1 MKRIA
6 LLGVLAAWLPVSAP
20 AQVQPEPP
28 PPGDVSAARSAA
40 AVAPRYQSP
49 FDDYR
54 AWQDEPPEPWR
65 EVNDRV
71 GRVGGHAGALKAE
84 AEEPPAPQPTGD
96 APPGASE
103 GGHRHAH

>member
-6 LLGVLAAWLPVSAP
+6 LLGLLAALPAFAP

-40 AVAPRYQSP
+40 AVTPRYQSP

-54 AWQDEPPEPWR
+54 AWQDEPAEPWR